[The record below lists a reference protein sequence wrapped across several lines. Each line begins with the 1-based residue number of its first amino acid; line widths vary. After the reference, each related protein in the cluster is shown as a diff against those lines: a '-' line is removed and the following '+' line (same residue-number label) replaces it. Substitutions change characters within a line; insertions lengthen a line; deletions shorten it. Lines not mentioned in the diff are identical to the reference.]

1 MTDQSKE
8 TATENK
14 SKGQILQI
22 FCLECKRPT
31 RHLVTV
37 SLDKNGEAWNR
48 SEEWSV
54 DWADHYQI
62 LECQGCTTITFRH
75 SNWFSENQSPDDDG
89 VVERLYPLRKE
100 GGLAARPYQ
109 NVPTNL
115 RRIYSELIDCFNAE
129 SNTLCAAGLRAL
141 LEGVCAQ
148 QGIIDGPV
156 EVPAKGGGVQTVRK
170 DDLRGRIAGLYEK
183 GLLTEA
189 SAQTLHEH
197 RYMGNSAV
205 HELAR
210 PSDLE
215 LKLAIEILEH
225 TLDALYEMP
234 EKAAQLR
241 ARRKT

>member
-1 MTDQSKE
+1 MTDQFNE
-8 TATENK
+8 TASENK
-14 SKGQILQI
+14 NKGQIYQI
-22 FCLECKRPT
+22 FCLECRRPT

-37 SLDKNGEAWNR
+37 SLEKNGEAWNR

-54 DWADHYQI
+54 DWTDHYQI
-62 LECQGCTTITFRH
+62 LECQGCSTITFRH
-75 SNWFSENQSPDDDG
+75 ANWFSENQFFDDDG
-89 VVERLYPLRKE
+89 IVERLYPLRKD
-100 GGLAARPYQ
+100 GSLAARSYQ

-115 RRIYSELIDCFNAE
+115 RRIYSELVDCFNAE

-141 LEGVCAQ
+141 VEGVCAQ

-156 EVPAKGGGVQTVRK
+156 EIPAKGGGMQTVRK
-170 DDLRGRIAGLYEK
+170 DDLRGRINGLHEK

-189 SAQTLHEH
+189 SAQTLQEH

-205 HELAR
+205 HELTR
-210 PSDLE
+210 PSDVE

-225 TLDALYEMP
+225 ALDALYEIP

-241 ARRKT
+241 ARRKV